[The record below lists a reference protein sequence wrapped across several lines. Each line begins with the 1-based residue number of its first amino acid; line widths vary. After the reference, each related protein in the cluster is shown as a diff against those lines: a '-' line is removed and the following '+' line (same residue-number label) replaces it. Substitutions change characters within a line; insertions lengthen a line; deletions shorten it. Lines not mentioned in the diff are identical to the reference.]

1 MLGYLEQQGYDHQ
14 LICTEAGDLD
24 LALFTKHVLNPLNP
38 IPIIEQLLAIPDI
51 QALVQQVGADGRVTD
66 DERKQVAYALKSN
79 PDSRPVLERYQAE
92 GLTKRVAITLG
103 SGVSQF
109 YWGSIQ
115 DYPVE
120 ESPDW
125 YHIIMSLTDVDGRR
139 KPHFYTYQLLIEKMA
154 GFEGAEIVARE
165 PMLVRFDT
173 VRGAVWVA
181 WSESGEQTAD
191 LGAHLGSGDVQLTPI
206 VVELDA
212 QDQPIR
218 LPVQTVPATAVPLS
232 TTPVILE

>member
-125 YHIIMSLTDVDGRR
+125 YHIIMWSRNKPEDTCRLHHAAHIFRR
-139 KPHFYTYQLLIEKMA
+139 TAFLCLRCFQGVQVCQVAAGLLHRTRRQSPLPRRRA
-154 GFEGAEIVARE
+154 LLFE
-165 PMLVRFDT
+165 
-173 VRGAVWVA
+173 
-181 WSESGEQTAD
+181 
-191 LGAHLGSGDVQLTPI
+191 
-206 VVELDA
+206 
-212 QDQPIR
+212 
-218 LPVQTVPATAVPLS
+218 
-232 TTPVILE
+232 